1 MRNLPGF
8 RVGARSMGSISRRAT
23 FIACRVKMR
32 LKRRVM
38 GLAVATMGEASIPLR
53 YLRPELA
60 GKRQA

>member
-1 MRNLPGF
+1 
-8 RVGARSMGSISRRAT
+8 
-23 FIACRVKMR
+23 MR